1 LFGIVQTKTAEVML
15 IK

>member
-1 LFGIVQTKTAEVML
+1 LFEIGQTKTAEVML